1 MYIHHVQHLL
11 AMYTIVIVLQY
22 STRLQMMCHG
32 ELELRRDSF
41 RIKLINRTKSDSPST
56 GEEKPDQVKK
66 FPLKFLLCPDFPS
79 LKEGEECI
87 KPTDQCSKNED
98 RQNLVDAN
106 QELLAA
112 NETNEV

>member
-22 STRLQMMCHG
+22 STRLQIG
-32 ELELRRDSF
+32 ELELWRDSF

-56 GEEKPDQVKK
+56 GEEKPNQVKK